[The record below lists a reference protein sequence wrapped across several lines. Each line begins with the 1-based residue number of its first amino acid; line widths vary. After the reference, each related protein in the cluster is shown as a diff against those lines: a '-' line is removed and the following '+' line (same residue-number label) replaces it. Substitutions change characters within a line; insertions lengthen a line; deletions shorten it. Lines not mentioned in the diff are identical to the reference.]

1 MRLRILLSVFFL
13 VSLGAAAQQRRVSVV
28 KDNVPSTGVAKQYA
42 DSLAW
47 LKDSIFSVKNTKK
60 QSKIRGR
67 GSSRL
72 FLPLTFYRMSLGICS
87 PLASPRALM
96 TRN

>member
-1 MRLRILLSVFFL
+1 MFFL

-60 QSKIRGR
+60 ANRKSVGEGVQDCFFR
-67 GSSRL
+67 
-72 FLPLTFYRMSLGICS
+72 
-87 PLASPRALM
+87 
-96 TRN
+96 